1 MKLAVSRL
9 GATLLL
15 ASLLQACGGGGD
27 GGGNLP
33 GGGSSTRLSV
43 SATNVSVSATPGE
56 VTPVRTVT
64 LNVTNPPAA
73 GLYMEGTYSA
83 SGIDTLDFV
92 SNSASQGTLT
102 ITFRSPGSLQN
113 GTYPDSI
120 QLRVCTEQ
128 PCVTQISGSPAN
140 ISTSYVVS
148 GTGTSTATIDRGSVQ
163 VSADAGEF
171 TGRTET
177 VRITLAPGAPAGI
190 YMQTGH
196 TSNAITQV
204 SYRNVSSTVTD
215 VDIYFRA
222 ASLMG
227 GGLYND
233 TVNITVCYDPT
244 CVRSVQGGPFTVSTS
259 LAVGA
264 AQEPGV
270 TPLTVSSRVALPHN
284 VIDAEFN
291 KPLNRIVMV
300 ASYPANALYV
310 YDVATGTETRQL
322 LNRLPTAVSISPDGL
337 RAAVGHDALITV
349 VDLATVGQ
357 PGAPAPIVLNVSAV
371 VFDVILDGRGYVH
384 ALPLVDQWV
393 QVHTVH
399 IATNTEY
406 FSTGRSLRAG
416 SRGRLHPSGDY
427 IYDANNGVSPDD
439 IEKWD
444 IRGGAAVGMYD
455 SPYHGDY
462 GMCGNL
468 WMHEAGTTIYTA
480 CGNTFRS
487 SEVQAQDMVYSGA
500 LQLSPSNFYGWRIRS
515 LSQSVAHDEIALI
528 EAEWYHCDIVPG
540 SGPCYEHVAFYES
553 DFLNRLAVY
562 SIAPVTVNNVAYAQR
577 GLFVFH
583 DAIGT
588 NRYLLSRLHGMPN
601 PNAEYYLSVVP

>member
-1 MKLAVSRL
+1 MKLAVSRS
-9 GATLLL
+9 GAILVL
-15 ASLLQACGGGGD
+15 ASLLQACGGGSSD
-27 GGGNLP
+27 GVP
-33 GGGSSTRLSV
+33 GSGSRPRVSI

-56 VTPVRTVT
+56 ITPVRTVT
-64 LNVTNPPAA
+64 LTATNPPAA
-73 GLYMEGTYSA
+73 GLYVEGAYSA
-83 SGIDTLDFV
+83 AGIETLDFV
-92 SNSASQGTLT
+92 GNSATQGTLT
-102 ITFRSPGSLQN
+102 ITFRSPGSMQN
-113 GTYPDSI
+113 GTYPDTI
-120 QLRVCTEQ
+120 ELRVCTEQ
-128 PCVTQISGSPAN
+128 PCVNQVSGSPLTVR
-140 ISTSYVVS
+140 TSYVVS
-148 GTGTSTATIDRGSVQ
+148 GTGTSTATIDRSSVQ

-171 TGRTET
+171 SGRTET
-177 VRITLAPGAPAGI
+177 VRITLAPGAPAGV
-190 YMQTGH
+190 YMQTSH
-196 TSNAITQV
+196 TSNAVYQV
-204 SYRNVSSTVTD
+204 IYRNVSSTITD

-222 ASLMG
+222 ASLMSA
-227 GGLYND
+227 GLHND
-233 TVNITVCYDPT
+233 TVNITVCYDST

-259 LAVGA
+259 LSVGA

-284 VIDAEFN
+284 IIDAEFN
-291 KPLNRIVMV
+291 KPLNKIVMV

-310 YDVATGTETRQL
+310 YDVATGTETQQL

-337 RAAVGHDALITV
+337 TAAVGHDALITV
-349 VDLATVGQ
+349 VDLVTLGQ
-357 PGAPAPIVLNVSAV
+357 PGAPPPILLNVSAV

-384 ALPLVDQWV
+384 ALPRVDQWV
-393 QVHTVH
+393 AVHTVH
-399 IATNTEY
+399 IATNTEL

-427 IYDANNGVSPDD
+427 IYDANNGLSPDD

-444 IRGGAAVGMYD
+444 IRGGAAIGMYD

-468 WMHEAGTTIYTA
+468 WFNEPGSTIYTA

-487 SEVQAQDMVYSGA
+487 SEVQAQDMVYTGA

-515 LSQSVAHDEIALI
+515 LSQSAAQTEIALI
-528 EAEWYHCDIVPG
+528 EAELYHCDLVPG

-562 SIAPVTVNNVAYAQR
+562 SIAPVTVNNLAYAQR

-588 NRYLLSRLHGMPN
+588 NKYLLSRLVGAPD
-601 PNAEYYLSVVP
+601 PAAEYYLSVVP